1 VANDLNTEGY
11 TNPLNNPGASNAA
24 IAAILNDNGGQVAKP
39 EITLP
44 AGGNFSLPGGYVLGG
59 DYASVRYDADVREL
73 TGADEEALTKAR
85 SGGLGKYIATLLSA
99 GTVSVGGEQASTTL
113 LSNLLLGDRDM
124 LLMEI
129 RRATYGDEIV
139 WDRYSCPFCGDEFRL
154 SVTLDEIP
162 VRRLEDPAARIF
174 EVALRKNR
182 KAFVRLPVGSDQEAL
197 LAVAD
202 RTSDSEQ
209 NTLLLSRVLISVV
222 EADGT
227 ENAVSGNPEFA
238 RSLGI
243 ADRQTILDT
252 IEKKQPGP
260 QYNDVKFLHDSCGK
274 EVPLFISAGDLFQGL

>member
-11 TNPLNNPGASNAA
+11 TNPLTNPGAANSA
-24 IAAILNDNGGQVAKP
+24 IAALLNDAGGQVAKP
-39 EITLP
+39 EIALP
-44 AGGNFSLPGGYVLGG
+44 ADGNVRLPGGYVLGS
-59 DYASVRYDADVREL
+59 DYASVRYDAEVREL

-85 SGGLGKYIATLLSA
+85 QSGIGKYVSTLLSA
-99 GTVSVGGEQASTTL
+99 GTVSVGDEKTNSLL

-124 LLMEI
+124 LLLEI
-129 RRATYGDEIV
+129 RRATYGDEII
-139 WDRYSCPFCGDEFRL
+139 WEQFTCPWCSEEFRL

-162 VRRLEDPAARIF
+162 VRRLEGPSNRIF
-174 EVALRKNR
+174 EVPLRKGR

-197 LAVAD
+197 LAVVD
-202 RTSDSEQ
+202 RTTESEQ

-227 ENAVSGNPEFA
+227 ENAVTGNPEFA

-243 ADRQTILDT
+243 ADRKTILDS
-252 IEKKQPGP
+252 IEKNQPGP

>member
-162 VRRLEDPAARIF
+162 VRRLEDPASRIF

-274 EVPLFISAGDLFQGL
+274 EVPLYISAGDLFQGL

>member
-1 VANDLNTEGY
+1 VATDLNTEGY
-11 TNPLNNPGASNAA
+11 TNPLANPSASNAA

>member
-11 TNPLNNPGASNAA
+11 TNPLNNPSASNAA

-73 TGADEEALTKAR
+73 TGADEEAMTKAR

-139 WDRYSCPFCGDEFRL
+139 WDRYSCPFCGEEFRL

-162 VRRLEDPAARIF
+162 IRRLEDPSARIF

-202 RTSDSEQ
+202 RLSDSEQ

-274 EVPLFISAGDLFQGL
+274 EVPLYISAGDLFQGL

>member
-1 VANDLNTEGY
+1 VATDLNTEGY
-11 TNPLNNPGASNAA
+11 TNPLANPSASNAA

-73 TGADEEALTKAR
+73 TGADEEAMTKAR

-124 LLMEI
+124 LLLEI

-139 WDRYSCPFCGDEFRL
+139 WDRYSCPFCGEEFRL

-162 VRRLEDPAARIF
+162 IRRLEDPSARIF

-202 RTSDSEQ
+202 RLSDSEQ

-274 EVPLFISAGDLFQGL
+274 EVPLYISAGDLFQGL

>member
-11 TNPLNNPGASNAA
+11 TNPLNNPSASNAA

-222 EADGT
+222 EADGS

>member
-162 VRRLEDPAARIF
+162 VRRLEDPASRIF